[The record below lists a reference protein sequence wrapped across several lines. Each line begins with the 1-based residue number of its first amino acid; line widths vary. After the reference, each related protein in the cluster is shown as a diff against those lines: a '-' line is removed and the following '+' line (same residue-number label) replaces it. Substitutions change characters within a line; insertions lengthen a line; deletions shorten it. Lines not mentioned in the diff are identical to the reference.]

1 MEKCSICGE
10 KAKHKIA
17 YAEAKGVP
25 YSEAFA
31 CDKHLGILAVKSD
44 RLILMPVIEKEV
56 RP

>member
-31 CDKHLGILAVKSD
+31 CDKHLNILAVKSD